1 MSSLLKNIALGFCRD
16 YTDFLEDLE
25 EDPQYRT
32 NINIYRDEVKM
43 ATAPASGNDETADL
57 PQVSLEEMLEDL
69 NIDEAIGALER
80 NVTME

>member
-1 MSSLLKNIALGFCRD
+1 MNIYINNTALAFCRD

-43 ATAPASGNDETADL
+43 AAVVGSGNDEAAEL
-57 PQVSLEEMLEDL
+57 PQVSIEEMLEDL
-69 NIDEAIGALER
+69 NIDEAKGTAED
-80 NVTME
+80 VTME